1 MPQGRM
7 RLWLDDRNPIY
18 RRGLMACLVAEGFQ
32 IAGDSDRLSS
42 PLSPE
47 HVDALIFDASAGRLG
62 EVVRYARPSSMRLI
76 AVIRDEF
83 DSALFDAVEAG
94 VAAILLRDQLTPE
107 SLVAALRTVATGNT
121 AIPRELLPRLLDN
134 AARGHR
140 HSTLDIG
147 QREIAVLRELAEG
160 CDTGE
165 IAKSLAYSERMVKR
179 IVHDLL
185 VKMNCRN
192 RAHAVALAVRQGII

>member
-1 MPQGRM
+1 M

-18 RRGLMACLVAEGFQ
+18 RRGLAACLAAEGFQ
-32 IAGDSDRLSS
+32 IAGDSDRLAAPIASD
-42 PLSPE
+42 
-47 HVDALIFDASAGRLG
+47 HVDAIVFDASAGRLG
-62 EVVRYARPSSMRLI
+62 EVARLVPGRTVRLI

-83 DSALFDAVEAG
+83 DPALYDAVEAG

-107 SLVAALRTVATGNT
+107 SLIAALRTVATGNT
-121 AIPRELLPRLLDN
+121 AIPSELLPRLLDN

-160 CDTGE
+160 SDTGD
-165 IAKSLAYSERMVKR
+165 IAKSLCYSERMVKR